1 MYFADGLTLDA
12 PRRTSD
18 GYLAVRARAARTG
31 VYQYAGSEVDPDN
44 AHGLRDAATV
54 NVLRDDKTVFD
65 KAAVHSFIGKP
76 ITNDH
81 PRESVNSKNWKD
93 HSRGTIMGALRDG
106 DHLAFDLLLMDASAI
121 SAVDGGKVELSNGYE
136 AELEFGKFTAAD
148 GTECQARQSR
158 ISNGN
163 HVAIVDRARG
173 GESCRIGDAAH
184 CDALPQSFLD
194 SFNKEKPVVTMLIDG
209 LTVDVSNAD
218 TAKATIA
225 TILAARDGALSKV
238 ATLETQVATL
248 TTDKATADAKVT
260 TLEQQLVD
268 SKPTTAQ
275 LLDAAK
281 SYAITVGKAKALS
294 VKVTDAMDE
303 AGIMKAVVSAK
314 LGDKAKDW
322 TDAQVAA
329 SFNTLTADLK
339 VTDADPLAAAIVTNV
354 TATDGINPD
363 ADREKRKAA
372 LRDGWKQPAANAA

>member
-1 MYFADGLTLDA
+1 
-12 PRRTSD
+12 
-18 GYLAVRARAARTG
+18 
-31 VYQYAGSEVDPDN
+31 
-44 AHGLRDAATV
+44 
-54 NVLRDDKTVFD
+54 
-65 KAAVHSFIGKP
+65 
-76 ITNDH
+76 
-81 PRESVNSKNWKD
+81 
-93 HSRGTIMGALRDG
+93 
-106 DHLAFDLLLMDASAI
+106 
-121 SAVDGGKVELSNGYE
+121 
-136 AELEFGKFTAAD
+136 
-148 GTECQARQSR
+148 
-158 ISNGN
+158 
-163 HVAIVDRARG
+163 
-173 GESCRIGDAAH
+173 
-184 CDALPQSFLD
+184 
-194 SFNKEKPVVTMLIDG
+194 VVTMLIDG